1 MPSKTSKTKSKED
14 LAALEGGPDAG
25 VSKKRSRE
33 EEEEFEFEGKEA
45 KMKEMAAEIEELKTE
60 NRQLKQKVST

>member
-1 MPSKTSKTKSKED
+1 MPPKTSKTKSEED
-14 LAALEGGPDAG
+14 LPALEGGPDAG
-25 VSKKRSRE
+25 VSKKRGRE

-60 NRQLKQKVST
+60 NRQLKQKVGT